1 VASIQTF
8 FRSLK
13 PRLSVYLCSIAF
25 SFWSVARLSAC
36 DICSCAVPNHPWD
49 PRAGFILGAA
59 EQYTRFDTIQVDGDE
74 IGNPA
79 GQFLNSSITQLY
91 LGYNFFPSLGV
102 RANVPLIYR
111 SYRRTTDT
119 GIQNGKVSGL
129 GDISL
134 LAHYI
139 PIVRETKDF
148 SFQARI
154 DAGIKLPTG
163 DSDILGEEA
172 EAGHSHG
179 TKHNEH
185 EEGNG
190 HEHEHEEAHGD
201 IPANAI
207 HGHDLALGSGSI
219 DGAVGGSF
227 YARYRRVFLAGEIQY
242 ASRGDGSFD
251 YRYAND
257 LSFSTGPG
265 VYVIDTPDVT
275 LALRAIFSGE
285 TKGKD
290 HFRGNAVDDTAA
302 TFLYLGPKIA
312 FTWRDHLSAEVEL
325 DLPVS
330 RDNSSLQIV
339 PDYRVR
345 AGLSW
350 AF

>member
-1 VASIQTF
+1 MASIQPFLRT
-8 FRSLK
+8 LK
-13 PRLSVYLCSIAF
+13 THYFTYLSSIALYF
-25 SFWSVARLSAC
+25 CSVALLGAC
-36 DICSCAVPNHPWD
+36 DICGCAVPNHPWD

-59 EQYTRFDTIQVDGDE
+59 EQYTRFDTIQVNGDE

-79 GQFLNSSITQLY
+79 GQFLNSSNTQLY
-91 LGYNFFPSLGV
+91 IGYNFIPSLGAQV
-102 RANVPLIYR
+102 NVPLIYR

-139 PIVRETKDF
+139 PIVRETEYF

-163 DSDILGEEA
+163 DSDFLGEEA
-172 EAGHSHG
+172 EEGHSHG
-179 TKHNEH
+179 IEHTGHEEDDGHEDEH
-185 EEGNG
+185 EE
-190 HEHEHEEAHGD
+190 EHTE
-201 IPANAI
+201 IPASAI

-219 DGAVGGSF
+219 DGIVGGSF
-227 YARYRRVFLAGEIQY
+227 YARYRRMFLAGEIQY
-242 ASRGDGSFD
+242 AIRGDGSFD

-265 VYVIDTPDVT
+265 VYVIDSSDATF
-275 LALRAIFSGE
+275 ALRAIFSGE

-290 HFRGNAVDDTAA
+290 HFRGTSVDDTAV
-302 TFLYLGPKIA
+302 TLLYLGPKVA
-312 FTWRDHLSAEVEL
+312 FTWRDHLSAEVEF
-325 DLPVS
+325 DIPVL